1 MDATTR
7 HDAPSTRDAAG
18 ATLVRPSIVTL
29 PERPPSGVVTL
40 LDFFA
45 LRFPR
50 IPEAVWR
57 ERFAAGKVWA
67 AAGPVAADEPYRPLL
82 ELHYRREV
90 EREPPV
96 RTDLAVVW
104 SDDDLLVVDKPPHL
118 PVTPGGPWVRHTL
131 LHLLEGLTSCSELVP
146 LHRLDR
152 LTSGLVVL
160 SRRQSTRAHYVRMF
174 QPGAPVEKTY
184 TAVCE
189 LPGGEPPERAV
200 LEHHI
205 RRSRDEHWRQVVVP
219 GEAPNAS
226 SQIELIEA
234 RGRLAAYRVRPRTGR
249 KHQIRVQLAA
259 AGLPILGDPLYGT
272 RPFHD
277 PEDLVTR
284 LWLDAREIRVTG
296 FPRPGG
302 AAPLTAAWTSS
313 RDPTAMLAGA
323 AAAVSEA
330 AAGAASASPESDRSR
345 RRS

>member
-1 MDATTR
+1 MSD
-7 HDAPSTRDAAG
+7 PGAA
-18 ATLVRPSIVTL
+18 AVRPSVVTL

-40 LDFFA
+40 LDFFL

-57 ERFAAGKVWA
+57 ERFAAGKVWTA
-67 AAGPVAADEPYRPLL
+67 GGPVAADAPYRPLL

-96 RTDLAVVW
+96 RTDLEVVW

-118 PVTPGGPWVRHTL
+118 PVTPGGPWVRNTL
-131 LHLLEGLTSCSELVP
+131 LHLLETRTCCSELAP

-160 SRRQSTRAHYVRMF
+160 SRSRSTRAHFARLF

-189 LPGGEPPERAV
+189 LTGGDAPGRAV
-200 LEHHI
+200 LEHCI
-205 RRSRDEHWRQVVVP
+205 QRSRDEHWRQVVDP
-219 GEAPNAS
+219 SLPHNARAE
-226 SQIELIEA
+226 IERIA
-234 RGRLAAYRVRPRTGR
+234 VSGRLAAYRVRLLTGR

-259 AGLPILGDPLYGT
+259 AGLPVLGDPLYGT
-272 RPFHD
+272 RRFHD
-277 PEDLVTR
+277 PEDLDTR
-284 LWLDAREIRVTG
+284 LWLDAHELRVSG

-302 AAPLTAAWTSS
+302 ADPLTAVWSS
-313 RDPTAMLAGA
+313 REDPATMLERA
-323 AAAVSEA
+323 ARGPAIR
-330 AAGAASASPESDRSR
+330 AS
-345 RRS
+345 